1 MYTQFFGTYLLSKN
15 YVNTEQLFDAMQ
27 KLSSQHMKLGT
38 LAIHAGLMTAS
49 EVDSI
54 VVEQTH
60 QDKRFGELAIEMG
73 YLTENQVMD

>member
-49 EVDSI
+49 EVLWLSRLI
-54 VVEQTH
+54 RTSV
-60 QDKRFGELAIEMG
+60 LASLLSRWAI
-73 YLTENQVMD
+73 